1 MKIVDAYIA
10 SVKPAEKALFKEMSR
25 VLKDILPDVEQ
36 GLSYGMPSYLYKGK
50 GVLSFVVAKKFLS
63 MYPFS
68 GKVLAKVETQLK
80 GFETTTGSV
89 HFSVE
94 HPIPE
99 SLLREIITLRI
110 QEINDKLA
118 K

>member
-10 SVKPAEKALFKEMSR
+10 SVKPEERAVFNDMVR
-25 VLKDILPDVEQ
+25 VLKEILPDVEQ
-36 GLSYGMPSYLYKGK
+36 GLSYGMPSFLYKGK

-68 GKVLAKVETQLK
+68 GKVLSKVETKLK
-80 GFETTTGSV
+80 EFETTTGSV

-94 HPIPE
+94 HPVPE
-99 SLLREIITLRI
+99 TLLREILTLRI
-110 QEINDKLA
+110 QEINDKAA